1 MTATIQQTSFDDICL
16 PRTLAFENQK
26 LFTETQLNW
35 QIKARHKN
43 GLQESGAVLKVSGK
57 IYLNRPK
64 YFDWFMQQKAA

>member
-1 MTATIQQTSFDDICL
+1 MVMTETTPQTSFDDICL

-43 GLQESGAVLKVSGK
+43 GL
-57 IYLNRPK
+57 
-64 YFDWFMQQKAA
+64 

>member
-1 MTATIQQTSFDDICL
+1 MTSVTPQTSFDDICL

-57 IYLNRPK
+57 IYLNRPR
-64 YFDWFMQQKAA
+64 YFDWFMRQKAA

>member
-1 MTATIQQTSFDDICL
+1 MTSVTPQTSFDDICL

-57 IYLNRPK
+57 IYLNKSK
-64 YFDWFMQQKAA
+64 YFNWFMQQKAT